1 MTPENLS
8 TQLADLN
15 TALAPWSTTHF
26 EKDIHPL
33 LELQKEFAA
42 KLGRFSAEEQR
53 LSIGIMGQVK
63 AGKSSFLNA
72 LLFDGRPVL
81 PEAATPK
88 TANLTRIGYGDIPL
102 LEVSYYSADEWQAME
117 IAAASVGEHAEARVA
132 RELVAMAR
140 AQQLD
145 VHAILARGNERLPA
159 ASVDALV
166 GVLNSYAGENG
177 KYTALVKATRL
188 YLPLDVLK
196 GFDVVDTPGMND
208 PVQSRT
214 QKTREYMAE
223 CDVVFFLSRCPQF
236 LDQADM
242 ELLARQLPGK
252 GVKRMVLVACQADS
266 GLMDNGYDRDSLA
279 AAEADL
285 TKRLNRRAMTE
296 MEQLAQARE
305 KAGSEYADVATLLRG
320 LKTPVIASTFAH
332 GFAAWPQE
340 TWGSSMHFVHG
351 ALTELAADRWDG
363 TVFTKDDWNRIANF
377 DALTAAYQQARDD
390 KQALLAAQK
399 EALLPEAR
407 RELKARLQQLI
418 ETVESHALQ
427 LRTGDIDK
435 LEAAS
440 KACQQRIDSIA
451 HRLAE
456 QINQTLATAEA
467 TRRKMVAELQDH
479 LAQAS
484 RLKTRTGTETQ
495 THSRE
500 VSTSSWYKPWTWGDT
515 RTVYSTT
522 SRSYEY
528 LAAADA
534 VEQVMGYRNDSA
546 ARLQREFNQIV
557 NPQQLKAD
565 LRRALLAELD
575 TASADFDPGHFRS
588 ILEGT
593 MSRVAVPVLSLA
605 LGDASASITRHFSGE
620 VRSSSD
626 MTQLRQAL
634 QQALETAFTQLLGA
648 FEEGVATL
656 KLQLQVLRD
665 SLHQKL
671 SADLSA
677 ELAGLREAFA
687 DKENELRQ
695 DERILGIAR
704 AALT

>member
-1 MTPENLS
+1 MTPENL
-8 TQLADLN
+8 TIQLADLN

-26 EKDIHPL
+26 EKDIQPL

-42 KLGRFSAEEQR
+42 KLGRFSADEQR

-88 TANLTRIGYGDIPL
+88 TANLTRIGYGETPM

-117 IAAASVGEHAEARVA
+117 TAAASVGDHAEARVA

-145 VHAILARGNERLPA
+145 VPAILARGNERLPA

-177 KYTALVKATRL
+177 QYTALVKATRL
-188 YLPLDVLK
+188 YLPLDALK

-223 CDVVFFLSRCPQF
+223 CDVVFFLSRCGQF

-266 GLMDNGYDRDSLA
+266 ALLDNGYDRDSLA

-285 TKRLNRRAMTE
+285 TTRLNRRATVE

-305 KAGSEYADVATLLRG
+305 KAGDEYADVAALLRG
-320 LKTPVIASTFAH
+320 LKTPIFASTFAH
-332 GFAAWPQE
+332 GFAAWSE
-340 TWGSSMHFVHG
+340 EKWSLAMRHVHEQF
-351 ALTELAADRWDG
+351 TELAADRWNG
-363 TVFTKDDWNRIANF
+363 TVLTKEDWKRLSNF
-377 DALTAAYQQARDD
+377 EVLKAAYQQARDD
-390 KQALLAAQK
+390 KHALLAAQQ

-451 HRLAE
+451 NRLAG

-467 TRRKMVAELQDH
+467 TRRQMVVELQDH
-479 LAQAS
+479 LSQAS
-484 RLKTRTGTETQ
+484 RLKTRTGTETE
-495 THSRE
+495 THARE
-500 VSTSSWYKPWTWGDT
+500 VSTSSWWNPFSWGDT

-534 VEQVMGYRNDSA
+534 VEQVMDYRNDSA

-575 TASADFDPGHFRS
+575 TASADFDPGHFRNT
-588 ILEGT
+588 LEGT
-593 MSRVAVPVLSLA
+593 IGRMAMPVLSLV
-605 LGDASASITRHFSGE
+605 LDDATASITRHFSGE
-620 VRSSSD
+620 VRSASD

-648 FEEGVATL
+648 FEAGAATL
-656 KLQLQVLRD
+656 KLQLESLRD
-665 SLHQKL
+665 SLHQQL
-671 SADLSA
+671 SADLST
-677 ELAGLREAFA
+677 ELVGLRQAFA

-695 DERILGIAR
+695 DEKILAIAR
-704 AALT
+704 SVLS